1 MSMVNSNSTSTVQ
14 EIALRSAYGHL
25 VDELVHGDYERSLN
39 VESLD
44 AFELLLALKL
54 VRAERDTA
62 FAMLSAM
69 ELEPPR
75 INVSEF
81 DPDAAPTAGEGS

>member
-1 MSMVNSNSTSTVQ
+1 MTTSNHTSTVQ
-14 EIALRSAYGHL
+14 GIALRSAYGHL
-25 VDELVHGDYERSLN
+25 VDELAHGDYERSLN

-69 ELEPPR
+69 ELEPPVLEVAR
-75 INVSEF
+75 FYADDET
-81 DPDAAPTAGEGS
+81 APGEGV